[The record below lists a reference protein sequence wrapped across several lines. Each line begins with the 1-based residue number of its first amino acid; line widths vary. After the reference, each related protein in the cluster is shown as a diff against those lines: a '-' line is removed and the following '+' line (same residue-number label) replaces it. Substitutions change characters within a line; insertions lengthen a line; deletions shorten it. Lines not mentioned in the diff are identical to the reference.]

1 MTNCQRT
8 IIRPALS
15 RQSVEQ
21 LADLPPLLRR
31 IYALRGVSDP
41 DELKYNLS
49 ALIPPE
55 QLGGTAGAAKLIHQ
69 VMENNGRILIVADF
83 DADGATSCA
92 LAVRS
97 LAAMGAEQVMFIVP
111 NRFSDGYGLTE
122 EIARKA
128 TDFAPDLVITVDN
141 GISSLKGVALLREK
155 SIAVL
160 VTDHHLPGSEL
171 PNANVIVNPNSPDD
185 SFSSRHLAGVG
196 VVFYVMVALRA
207 WLRQIGWF
215 KSRDLAEPNLA
226 DFLDLVALGTVADV
240 VRLDYNNRIL
250 VQQGLA
256 RIRAGRCCPLIREIF
271 SKAGKSLS
279 QAVAADLG
287 FVVGPRLNAVG
298 RLDDMSVGIAA
309 LISDSSIQAA
319 QTADLL
325 DQMNSERKQ
334 IEQTM
339 KEQALEHLN
348 LLKLGEQLPY
358 GLCVYQEGW
367 HQGVI
372 GILASRIKDRYY
384 RPVIAFAEADENT
397 LKGSARS
404 IEGLHIR
411 DTLEAIAVT
420 YPRLLQKFGGHAMAA
435 GLTLAKSD
443 FVEFCRRFD
452 EAVAIQLRGQSLTDE
467 LVSDGSLESD
477 ELDLQLAEQLDQ
489 AGPWGQGFAEPLFDD
504 WFEITQQRTVGGR
517 HAKMTLRR
525 RDCAESLEA
534 IAFNQAE
541 SMPAQPGA
549 TIHAAYRL
557 SVNEFRGARTL
568 QLMIEY
574 FQVVK

>member
-1 MTNCQRT
+1 MTNCERT
-8 IIRPALS
+8 IIRPAVS

-21 LADLPPLLRR
+21 LSDLPPLLRR
-31 IYALRGVSDP
+31 IYALRGVSGP
-41 DELKYNLS
+41 DELQYSLG

-69 VMENNGRILIVADF
+69 VMENSGRILIVADF

-97 LAAMGAEQVMFIVP
+97 LTAMGAERVMFMVP

-122 EIARKA
+122 EIAGKA
-128 TDFAPDLVITVDN
+128 TDFGPDLVITVDN
-141 GISSLKGVALLREK
+141 GISSQKGVALLREK
-155 SIAVL
+155 GIAVL
-160 VTDHHLPGSEL
+160 VTDHHLPGAEL
-171 PNANVIVNPNSPDD
+171 PNANVIVNPNSPDE
-185 SFSSRHLAGVG
+185 SFESKHLAGVG

-240 VRLDYNNRIL
+240 VRLDHNNRIL

-279 QAVAADLG
+279 HAVAADLG
-287 FVVGPRLNAVG
+287 FIVGPRLNAAG

-319 QTADLL
+319 KTADLL

-348 LLKLGEQLPY
+348 LLELGEQLPY

-372 GILASRIKDRYY
+372 GILASRIKDRYH

-411 DTLEAIAVT
+411 DTLEAIAVAC
-420 YPRLLQKFGGHAMAA
+420 PRLLQKFGGHAMAA

-443 FVEFCRRFD
+443 FVEFRSRFD
-452 EAVAIQLRGQSLTDE
+452 EAVAIQLRGRSLTGE

-489 AGPWGQGFAEPLFDD
+489 AGPWGQGFPEPLFDD
-504 WFEITQQRTVGGR
+504 WFEIAEQRTVGGK

-525 RDCAESLEA
+525 GDCSENLEA

-541 SMPAQPGA
+541 SIPVQRGA

>member
-1 MTNCQRT
+1 MTNRERT
-8 IIRPALS
+8 IIRPAVS
-15 RQSVEQ
+15 CQSVEQ
-21 LADLPPLLRR
+21 LSDLPPLLRR
-31 IYALRGVSDP
+31 IYALRGVSGP
-41 DELKYNLS
+41 DELQYSLG

-97 LAAMGAEQVMFIVP
+97 LTAMGAERVMFMVP

-122 EIARKA
+122 EIAGKA
-128 TDFAPDLVITVDN
+128 ADFGPDLVITVDN

-155 SIAVL
+155 GIAVM
-160 VTDHHLPGSEL
+160 VTDHHLPGTDL
-171 PNANVIVNPNSPDD
+171 PNANVIVNPNSPDE
-185 SFSSRHLAGVG
+185 SFESKHLAGVG

-215 KSRDLAEPNLA
+215 ESRDLAEPNLA

-240 VRLDYNNRIL
+240 VRLDHNNRIL

-256 RIRAGRCCPLIREIF
+256 RIRAGRCCPLICEIF
-271 SKAGKSLS
+271 SKAGKSLAR
-279 QAVAADLG
+279 AVAGDLG
-287 FVVGPRLNAVG
+287 FIVGPRLNAAG

-319 QTADLL
+319 KTADLL

-334 IEQTM
+334 IEQAM
-339 KEQALEHLN
+339 KEQALEHLSR
-348 LLKLGEQLPY
+348 LELGEQLPY

-372 GILASRIKDRYY
+372 GILASRIKDRYH

-411 DTLEAIAVT
+411 DTLEAIAVAC
-420 YPRLLQKFGGHAMAA
+420 PRLLQKFGGHAMAA

-443 FVEFCRRFD
+443 FGEFRSRFD
-452 EAVAIQLRGQSLTDE
+452 EAVAVQLRGRSLTGE

-477 ELDLQLAEQLDQ
+477 QLDLQLAEQLDQ
-489 AGPWGQGFAEPLFDD
+489 AGPWGQGFPEPLFDD
-504 WFEITQQRTVGGR
+504 WFEIEQQRTVGGR

-525 RDCAESLEA
+525 KDCSEILEA

-541 SMPAQPGA
+541 SMPAQQGA